1 MSKNIWETIKD
12 KDPGTL
18 VIGKIYEKKEGQY
31 YIRDKK
37 NRTYVASSFS
47 TYSVGTTVV
56 VRKGF
61 ILNTVSDF
69 KSIPAFVV

>member
-1 MSKNIWETIKD
+1 MTKNILGFINE
-12 KDPGTL
+12 KDPGSL
-18 VIGKIYEKKEGQY
+18 VVGKIYEKKEGQY

-37 NRTYVASSFS
+37 NRTHVASSFT